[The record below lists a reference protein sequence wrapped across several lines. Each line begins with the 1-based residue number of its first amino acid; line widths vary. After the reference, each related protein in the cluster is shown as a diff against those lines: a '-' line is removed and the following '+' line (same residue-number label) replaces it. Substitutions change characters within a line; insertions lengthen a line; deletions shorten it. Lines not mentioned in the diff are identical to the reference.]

1 MATQTHSRPVKPAT
15 LVLTLGVALIT
26 FPGCATRVHT
36 LPEFPELQHVIVLL
50 GGPITFDGK
59 REYLPRTITDA
70 PISENGLSIRYS
82 YHETQ
87 HRNDSLEV
95 LALFNPLTLIGFP
108 TGGTQST
115 VTGKLDILKGTE
127 ALKTYTATCVL
138 EVTRTIFTDGESFS
152 ELRRK
157 GLVAVRD
164 NIEAQMFQDKEFLAK
179 LSAGGH
185 SSSGTN

>member
-1 MATQTHSRPVKPAT
+1 MASQTHSRPVKLSIP
-15 LVLTLGVALIT
+15 VLTLGVALIT
-26 FPGCATRVHT
+26 FAGCATRVHT
-36 LPEFPELQHVIVLL
+36 LPEFPELQNVLVLL

-70 PISENGLSIRYS
+70 PTSENGLSFRYS
-82 YHETQ
+82 YHEIQ
-87 HRNDSLEV
+87 QRNDSLDV

-115 VTGKLDILKGTE
+115 VTGKLEILKGME

-164 NIEAQMFQDKEFLAK
+164 NIEAQMVQDKEFLAK
-179 LSAGGH
+179 LSAGGR
-185 SSSGTN
+185 SSSGGN